1 MTRVTV
7 LNEQRT
13 DLPVKIDARIRGTEH
28 RQDLGPEQRHEQRGH
43 PQRADL
49 KNTGTEE
56 VGFESHHQIGLQGIL
71 QKSKIELD
79 SRPFLFLTLD

>member
-1 MTRVTV
+1 V

-56 VGFESHHQIGLQGIL
+56 VGFKSHHQIGLQGVL
-71 QKSKIELD
+71 
-79 SRPFLFLTLD
+79 